1 MSRCSRRQVIR
12 CSENQPTARTR
23 NPTVVFVWWSGSASE
38 SARHVASSI
47 ATYTFS
53 VAGALGTALT
63 PLTGDLMADPVDP
76 GLLLGVGAYQ
86 NSRLAH

>member
-1 MSRCSRRQVIR
+1 
-12 CSENQPTARTR
+12 
-23 NPTVVFVWWSGSASE
+23 
-38 SARHVASSI
+38 VASSI